1 MNDLLADIQTPAGAP
16 GAGHEDTLAYSPVA
30 GSPAT
35 KPHKKGLF
43 HKRDKSGDKHD
54 HKHDKDK
61 RGSLGTKE
69 RRGSLKES
77 KRNSIK
83 PTTPLE
89 KELFASTED
98 GEFMA
103 EFFEQVGEMKK
114 NILFIEETTRKLEAV
129 TTQKSLDNMS
139 DMLSETNC
147 YIAQVRDALLLIG
160 NQNAELGDNPKI
172 AASSEYSIRVNAF
185 NSIKSRFF
193 DVARKYEE
201 AQLKARNKEKEVLE
215 RRIKIVN
222 PQATQEE
229 VDQMIETGENA
240 FETKLLDKKRHQEAK
255 EMLEHCETQRAQL
268 HQLEQSIVELHQLFL
283 DMALL
288 VDEQGE
294 MINVIEANVNKTVA
308 YVAEAN
314 AELKIAL
321 KYSNSARK
329 KVAFLVAGVAAGVV
343 AGGAAIA
350 AKFALIGV

>member
-1 MNDLLADIQTPAGAP
+1 MNDLLSELHSAPPAGAP
-16 GAGHEDTLAYSPVA
+16 GAGHAETLAYSPVA
-30 GSPAT
+30 GRSE
-35 KPHKKGLF
+35 KRRSSLF
-43 HKRDKSGDKHD
+43 HKKDKHE
-54 HKHDKDK
+54 KRGSMSEKRASLEKEKKTKKDK
-61 RGSLGTKE
+61 RS
-69 RRGSLKES
+69 S
-77 KRNSIK
+77 
-83 PTTPLE
+83 LE
-89 KELFASTED
+89 KEAFADGED
-98 GEFMA
+98 GEFMQ

-114 NILFIEETTRKLEAV
+114 SILFIEETTRKLETV
-129 TTQKSLDNMS
+129 TTQKGVDNMS
-139 DMLSETNC
+139 DLLSETNC
-147 YIAQVRDALLLIG
+147 YIAQVRDGLLLIG

-172 AASSEYSIRVNAF
+172 AGSSEYHIRVNAF
-185 NSIKSRFF
+185 NSIKSKFF
-193 DVARKYEE
+193 DVARQYEE
-201 AQLKARNKEKEVLE
+201 AQLRARNKEKEVLE

-255 EMLEHCETQRAQL
+255 EMLEHVQTQREQL

-288 VDEQGE
+288 VDDQGE

-314 AELKIAL
+314 AELKLAL

-329 KVAFLVAGVAAGVV
+329 KVALIVAGVAAGVA
-343 AGGAAIA
+343 AGGAALA